1 MSTTFEVLKMD
12 SPAEIEVGESDNENR
27 IGKEFS
33 RRITWKH
40 PEGGFLTLTSTVFLN
55 GRVLDKQGET
65 VRDADHE
72 DENLPFFHGVMD
84 LDNYEDDQLFLE
96 VWEWGEDE
104 WIHHTEQ
111 EDVGGTEVYSQYEPI
126 DSIGYFWPNNLQDA
140 YKKLHAYISA
150 DNYFDGYVPENF

>member
-1 MSTTFEVLKMD
+1 MTFEVISVESAD
-12 SPAEIEVGESDNENR
+12 EIEVGVSDNENR

-33 RRITWKH
+33 RRITWENA
-40 PEGGFLTLTSTVFLN
+40 EGQFITLTSTVFLL
-55 GRVLDKQGET
+55 GRVLDKNGET

-84 LDNYEDDQLFLE
+84 LDNFKDDQLFLE

-104 WIHHTEQ
+104 WILHTDL
-111 EDVGGTEVYSQYEPI
+111 EDVGGTEERSQYESI
-126 DSIGYFWPNNLQDA
+126 DSIGYLWPTNLQDA
-140 YKKLHAYISA
+140 YKKLHAYISD

>member
-1 MSTTFEVLKMD
+1 MSFKV
-12 SPAEIEVGESDNENR
+12 IEKESADKIWVGESDNENR

-33 RRITWKH
+33 RRITWENN
-40 PEGGFLTLTSTVFLN
+40 EGQFISMTSTVFLN

-104 WIHHTEQ
+104 WVLHTEP
-111 EDVGGTEVYSQYEPI
+111 EGIGGTEVYTQEPI

-150 DNYFDGYVPENF
+150 DNYFDGYAPENL

>member
-40 PEGGFLTLTSTVFLN
+40 PEGGFLTLTSIVFLN

-65 VRDADHE
+65 VRDADYE

-140 YKKLHAYISA
+140 YKKLHAYISN
-150 DNYFDGYVPENF
+150 DNYFDGYAPENF